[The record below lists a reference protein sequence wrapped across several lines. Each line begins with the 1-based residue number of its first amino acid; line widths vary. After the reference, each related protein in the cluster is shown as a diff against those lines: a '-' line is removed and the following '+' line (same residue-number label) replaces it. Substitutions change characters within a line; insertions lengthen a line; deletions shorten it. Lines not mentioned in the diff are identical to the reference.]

1 MKNQSTKNSAMRL
14 SADDIYVIIEAIDSY
29 RDLRRTGDFS
39 EDPWNGHE
47 DASDQLAD
55 LRDVLYNLAEKKD
68 AQGRDLKSYA
78 VRLDRANLEYVVVV
92 LAEAARSW
100 VSNYDV
106 DEAIG
111 VIDRVQSSAAYDGAT
126 S

>member
-1 MKNQSTKNSAMRL
+1 MKNQSKKNPATRL
-14 SADDIYVIIEAIDSY
+14 SADDIYGIIEAIDSY
-29 RDLRRTGDFS
+29 HARRTGDLS
-39 EDPWNGHE
+39 EELSVGIP
-47 DASDQLAD
+47 AALAG
-55 LRDVLYNLAEKKD
+55 LRDVLYNIAEEKD

-78 VRLDRANLEYVVVV
+78 VRLDHADLEHVVVA

-100 VSNYDV
+100 ASNYDV

-111 VIDRVQSSAAYDGAT
+111 VIDRVQSSAVYAGAV

>member
-1 MKNQSTKNSAMRL
+1 MKNQSKKNPATRL

-29 RDLRRTGDFS
+29 RARRTGDLS
-39 EDPWNGHE
+39 EELSVGIP
-47 DASDQLAD
+47 AALAG
-55 LRDVLYNLAEKKD
+55 LRDVLYNIAEKKD

-78 VRLDRANLEYVVVV
+78 VRLDHADLEHVVVA

-100 VSNYDV
+100 ASNYDV

-111 VIDRVQSSAAYDGAT
+111 VIDRVQSSAAYAGAV

>member
-1 MKNQSTKNSAMRL
+1 MKNQSKKNPATRL

-29 RDLRRTGDFS
+29 RERRTGDLS
-39 EDPWNGHE
+39 EELSVGIP
-47 DASDQLAD
+47 AALAG
-55 LRDVLYNLAEKKD
+55 LRDVLYNIAEEKD

-78 VRLDRANLEYVVVV
+78 VRLDHADLEHVVVA

-100 VSNYDV
+100 ASNYDV

-111 VIDRVQSSAAYDGAT
+111 VIDRVQSSAVYAGAV

>member
-1 MKNQSTKNSAMRL
+1 MKNQSKKNPATRL

-39 EDPWNGHE
+39 EDPWNGNE
-47 DASDQLAD
+47 DAGDQLAV
-55 LRDVLYNLAEKKD
+55 LRDVLYNIAEKKD

-78 VRLDRANLEYVVVV
+78 VRLDHADLEHVVVA

-100 VSNYDV
+100 ASNYDV

>member
-1 MKNQSTKNSAMRL
+1 MKNQSKKNPATRL

-29 RDLRRTGDFS
+29 RERRTGDLS
-39 EDPWNGHE
+39 EELSVGIP
-47 DASDQLAD
+47 AALAG
-55 LRDVLYNLAEKKD
+55 LRDVLYNIAEKKD

-78 VRLDRANLEYVVVV
+78 VRLDHADLEHVVVA

-100 VSNYDV
+100 ASNYDV

-111 VIDRVQSSAAYDGAT
+111 VIDRVQSSAVYAGAV

>member
-1 MKNQSTKNSAMRL
+1 MKNQSKKNPATRL

-29 RDLRRTGDFS
+29 HARRTGDLS
-39 EDPWNGHE
+39 EELSVGIP
-47 DASDQLAD
+47 AALAG
-55 LRDVLYNLAEKKD
+55 LRDVLYNIAEKKD

-78 VRLDRANLEYVVVV
+78 VRLDHADLEHVVVA
-92 LAEAARSW
+92 LAEAARLW
-100 VSNYDV
+100 ASNYDV

-111 VIDRVQSSAAYDGAT
+111 VIDRVQSSAVYAGAV

>member
-1 MKNQSTKNSAMRL
+1 MKNQSKKNPATRL

-29 RDLRRTGDFS
+29 HARRTGDLS
-39 EDPWNGHE
+39 EELSVGIP
-47 DASDQLAD
+47 AALAG
-55 LRDVLYNLAEKKD
+55 LRDVLYNIAEEKD

-78 VRLDRANLEYVVVV
+78 VRLDRASLEYVVVV

>member
-1 MKNQSTKNSAMRL
+1 MKNQSKKNPATQL

-29 RDLRRTGDFS
+29 RERRTGDLS
-39 EDPWNGHE
+39 EELSVGIP
-47 DASDQLAD
+47 AALAG
-55 LRDVLYNLAEKKD
+55 LRDVLYNIAEEKD

-78 VRLDRANLEYVVVV
+78 VRLDHADLEHVVVA

-100 VSNYDV
+100 ASNYDV

-111 VIDRVQSSAAYDGAT
+111 VIDRVQSSAVYAGAV

>member
-39 EDPWNGHE
+39 EDPWNGNE
-47 DASDQLAD
+47 DAGDQLAV
-55 LRDVLYNLAEKKD
+55 LRDVLYNIAEEKD

-78 VRLDRANLEYVVVV
+78 VRLDHADLEHVVVA

-100 VSNYDV
+100 ASNYDV

>member
-1 MKNQSTKNSAMRL
+1 MKNQSKKNPATRL

-39 EDPWNGHE
+39 EDPWNGNE
-47 DASDQLAD
+47 DAGDQLAV
-55 LRDVLYNLAEKKD
+55 LRDVLYNIAEKKD

-78 VRLDRANLEYVVVV
+78 VRLDHADLEHVVVA
-92 LAEAARSW
+92 LAEAARLW
-100 VSNYDV
+100 ASNYDV

>member
-1 MKNQSTKNSAMRL
+1 MKNQSKKNPATRL

-29 RDLRRTGDFS
+29 RERRTGDLS
-39 EDPWNGHE
+39 EELSVGIP
-47 DASDQLAD
+47 AALAG
-55 LRDVLYNLAEKKD
+55 LRDVLYNIAEEKD

-78 VRLDRANLEYVVVV
+78 VRLDHADLEHVVVA

-100 VSNYDV
+100 ASNYDV

>member
-1 MKNQSTKNSAMRL
+1 MKNQSKKNPATQL

-29 RDLRRTGDFS
+29 RARRTGDLS
-39 EDPWNGHE
+39 EELSVGIP
-47 DASDQLAD
+47 AALAG
-55 LRDVLYNLAEKKD
+55 LRDVLYNIAEKKD

-78 VRLDRANLEYVVVV
+78 VRLDHADLEHVVVA

-100 VSNYDV
+100 ASNYDV

-111 VIDRVQSSAAYDGAT
+111 VIDRVQSSAVYAGAV

>member
-1 MKNQSTKNSAMRL
+1 MKNQSKKNPATRL

-29 RDLRRTGDFS
+29 HARRTGDLS
-39 EDPWNGHE
+39 EELSVGIP
-47 DASDQLAD
+47 AALAG
-55 LRDVLYNLAEKKD
+55 LRDVLYNIAEKKD

-78 VRLDRANLEYVVVV
+78 VRLDHADLEHVVVA

-100 VSNYDV
+100 ASNYDV

-111 VIDRVQSSAAYDGAT
+111 VIDRVQSSAAYAGAV

>member
-1 MKNQSTKNSAMRL
+1 MKNQSKKNPATQL

-29 RDLRRTGDFS
+29 RERRTGDLS
-39 EDPWNGHE
+39 EELSVGIP
-47 DASDQLAD
+47 AALAG
-55 LRDVLYNLAEKKD
+55 LRDVLYNIAEEKD

-78 VRLDRANLEYVVVV
+78 VRLDHADLEHVVVA

-100 VSNYDV
+100 ASNYDV

>member
-1 MKNQSTKNSAMRL
+1 MKNQSKKNPATRL

-39 EDPWNGHE
+39 EDPWNGNK
-47 DASDQLAD
+47 DAGDQLAV
-55 LRDVLYNLAEKKD
+55 LRDVLYNIAEKKD

-78 VRLDRANLEYVVVV
+78 VRLDHADLEHVVVA

-100 VSNYDV
+100 ASNYDV

-111 VIDRVQSSAAYDGAT
+111 VIDRVQSSAVYAGAV

>member
-1 MKNQSTKNSAMRL
+1 MKNQSKKNPATQL

-29 RDLRRTGDFS
+29 RERRTGDLS
-39 EDPWNGHE
+39 EELSVGIP
-47 DASDQLAD
+47 AALAG
-55 LRDVLYNLAEKKD
+55 LRDVLYNIAEEKD

-78 VRLDRANLEYVVVV
+78 VRLDHADLEHVVVA
-92 LAEAARSW
+92 LAEAARLW
-100 VSNYDV
+100 ASNYDV